1 MRIDVVTIFP
11 ETFESPLRASL
22 LGKAIQAGLVDV
34 RVHDLRRW
42 SEPPHHKVDDQP
54 YGGGAGMV
62 MMPGPIVDA
71 VESIIE
77 PEGLPI
83 LLSASGRPFNDA
95 SARRLAARTQL
106 VIVCGRYEGMDHRV
120 GQVLGAEELSIG
132 EFVLSGGE
140 FAALVV
146 IDAVSRLLPGVM
158 GNQESLDE
166 ESFGTG
172 LLEYPQY
179 TRPQEFRGLEVPEVL
194 RSGNH
199 AEITKWQRM
208 QSLRQT
214 FENRP
219 EMLSE
224 AELTAEES
232 VQIER
237 WRTEG

>member
-11 ETFESPLRASL
+11 EAFESPLRASL
-22 LGKAIQAGLVDV
+22 LGKALQKGLVEV
-34 RVHDLRRW
+34 VVHDLRRW
-42 SEPPHHKVDDQP
+42 SEPPHNKVDDQP

-62 MMPGPIVDA
+62 MMPGPVVDA
-71 VESIIE
+71 VESVIQ

-83 LLSASGRPFNDA
+83 LLSASGRPFDHA
-95 SARRLAARTQL
+95 SAKRLAAMTQL
-106 VIVCGRYEGMDHRV
+106 VIVCGRYEGLDHRI

-132 EFVLSGGE
+132 QFVLSGGE

-146 IDAVSRLLPGVM
+146 IDAVARLLPGVM
-158 GNQESLDE
+158 GNQESLNE
-166 ESFGTG
+166 ESFGSG

-179 TRPQEFRGLEVPEVL
+179 TRPQEFRGLKVPEVL
-194 RSGNH
+194 LSGNH
-199 AEITKWQRM
+199 AEIIRWQRT

-214 FENRP
+214 FKNRP

-224 AELTAEES
+224 AELSSEES

-237 WRTEG
+237 WRTER

>member
-1 MRIDVVTIFP
+1 MRIDVITIFP
-11 ETFESPLRASL
+11 EIFESPLRASL
-22 LGKAIQAGLVDV
+22 LGKAIQSGLVDI

-42 SEPPHHKVDDQP
+42 SDPPHHKVDDQP

-71 VESIIE
+71 VESVIE
-77 PEGLPI
+77 PDGLPI
-83 LLSASGRPFNDA
+83 LLTAAGRPFDDS
-95 SARRLAARTQL
+95 SARRLSALPQL

-120 GQVLGAEELSIG
+120 GPILGAQELSIG

-146 IDAVSRLLPGVM
+146 IDAVARLLPGVM
-158 GNQESLDE
+158 GNDQSLNE

-179 TRPQEFRGLEVPEVL
+179 TRPPEFRGLRVPEVL

-199 AEITKWQRM
+199 GEIAKWQRL

-219 EMLSE
+219 GMLSE
-224 AELTAEES
+224 AELTSEES